1 MNDAVGLELGSGIA
15 LRALLGIGKLWGGR
29 LRDGLADGN
38 ACIEQSKVGH
48 IILYSSV
55 GLSAPGELGVINI
68 MILKCLPL
76 HNTTAYK

>member
-48 IILYSSV
+48 IILHSSV
-55 GLSAPGELGVINI
+55 GLSAPSETHVINRPYYDTQ
-68 MILKCLPL
+68 MFATSQ
-76 HNTTAYK
+76 HD